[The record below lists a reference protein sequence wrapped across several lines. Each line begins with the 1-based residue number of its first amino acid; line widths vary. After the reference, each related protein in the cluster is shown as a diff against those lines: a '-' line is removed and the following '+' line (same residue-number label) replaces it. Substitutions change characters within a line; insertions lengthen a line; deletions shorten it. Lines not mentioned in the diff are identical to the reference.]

1 MDTKNQNNT
10 QPMRSILFC
19 HGTGCVSGK
28 AVEIREA
35 TEKALAAEGITNV
48 KVDFTGCHGFC
59 QQGPIAVV
67 EPDGVFYCHLTVADV
82 PDIVKNHIRDG
93 KPVERLYFVDPVTKI
108 SIPLYQ
114 DIPFYKIQ
122 SRIVLRHCGKINP
135 EKIEDYIAV
144 GGYQSAKK
152 ALLQMTP
159 EQIIEEVKIS
169 GLRGRGGGGF
179 STGQKWEF
187 ARKSPGTEKYVI
199 CNADEGDPGAFMDR
213 SLAEGDPHS
222 VIEGMI
228 IGGYAIGA
236 SKGFIYCR
244 AEKPLAIIRFRK
256 AIQTARQAMMLGKNI
271 FGSGFDFDIEL
282 REGAGAFVC
291 GEETALIASIE
302 GKRGSPRPR
311 PPFPAVSGLWGKPT
325 NINNVKSYAFV
336 PIIIERGAKWFSETG
351 TEGSKGTAV
360 FALTGKIENAGLI
373 EIPMG
378 TPLSTI
384 IYDIGGGIPNG
395 KSFKAVQSGG
405 PSGGCIPASFLN
417 LKVDYET
424 LKSVGAMMGSG
435 GLVVMDEDSCMVD
448 VAKFFLSFTMDESCG
463 KCISCREGT
472 CKMYDILVKITHGQ
486 GTLEDLNTLEEL
498 AITVNTASICG
509 LGQTAPNP
517 VLTTLRHFRDEY
529 EAHIIDKKC
538 PSVACNA
545 MFPAPC
551 SHTCP
556 AGLDVYGYVSLIKEG
571 RFEEAYKV
579 IMQKMPFPLSIGR
592 VCPAP
597 CQKRCRRGSIE
608 QPIAIRQL
616 KRFAAD
622 YAYVNGYE
630 YKPIMKPARS
640 EKIAIIGS
648 GPAGLSAAWDLS
660 IDGYKVTVFESLP
673 VAGGMLAVGI
683 PEYRLPKM
691 LLNREIETIK
701 RLGIQIKLNTRVEDP
716 TALLSQ
722 GYKAVLI
729 AVGAHKGSRLR
740 VPGEDLKGVID
751 AIDFLRPICLG
762 DRMEMGQ
769 NIVVVGGG
777 NSALDAAR
785 AAVRKGAQ
793 EVHVLYRRDRK
804 SMPAEPEEVLAAEQE
819 GVIFHFLTN
828 PIRILGKNGRVRS
841 VECIKQELKDF
852 DASGRRSPAP
862 IKGAEF
868 TMDFDMVI
876 LAIGQHP
883 DMATLKVGDLKL
895 NNNETVI
902 ANKRTL
908 ATNVPGIFVAG
919 EAFTGS
925 ATAIEAIAS
934 GQRAASSINAYIL
947 GKEMPLIPAR
957 PPFKPIR
964 YSDVPPTTEQTNVK
978 PRLSYTEI
986 PLADRKTSFAEAAI
1000 GYTAKEA
1007 VEEAS
1012 RCLRCDI
1019 KIEGEDDEE

>member
-1 MDTKNQNNT
+1 VDTKNRNN
-10 QPMRSILFC
+10 QQQRSILFC

-28 AVEIREA
+28 AIEIREA
-35 TEKALAAEGITNV
+35 TEKALAAEGITDV

-67 EPDGVFYCHLTVADV
+67 EPDGIFYCHVSVADV
-82 PDIVKNHIRDG
+82 PDIVKQHLIGGR
-93 KPVERLYFVDPVTKI
+93 PVERLFFNDPVTKTT
-108 SIPLYQ
+108 IPLYK

-122 SRIVLRHCGKINP
+122 TRIVLRHCGKINP

-144 GGYQSAKK
+144 GGYVSAKK
-152 ALLQMTP
+152 ALTTMTP
-159 EQIIEEVKIS
+159 DQIIDEVKKS

-222 VIEGMI
+222 VVEGMI
-228 IGGYAIGA
+228 IGGFAMGA
-236 SKGFIYCR
+236 AKGFIYCR

-256 AIQTARQAMMLGKNI
+256 AIETARQAGMLGKNI
-271 FGSGFDFDIEL
+271 FKSGFDFDIEL

-336 PIIIERGAKWFSETG
+336 PIIIEKGAKWFSETG

-360 FALTGKIENAGLI
+360 FALTGNIENSGLI

-384 IYDIGGGIPNG
+384 IYDIGGGIPKG
-395 KSFKAVQSGG
+395 KRFKAVQSGG

-435 GLVVMDEDSCMVD
+435 GLVVMDEDTCMVNT
-448 VAKFFLSFTMDESCG
+448 AKFFLSFTMDESCG

-472 CKMYDILVKITHGQ
+472 CKMYDILVKITHGE
-486 GTLEDLNTLEEL
+486 GTMEDLNTLEEL

-509 LGQTAPNP
+509 LGQTSPNP

-538 PSVACNA
+538 PSVACKS
-545 MFPAPC
+545 MFAAPC

-556 AGLDVYGYVSLIKEG
+556 AGLDAYGYVSLIKEG
-571 RFEEAYKV
+571 KFEDAYKV

-597 CQKRCRRGSIE
+597 CQKKCSRGAID

-622 YAYVNGYE
+622 YAFVNGYE
-630 YKPIMKPARS
+630 YKPVMKPARP
-640 EKIAIIGS
+640 EKIAIIGA
-648 GPAGLSAAWDLS
+648 GPAGLSAAWDLT
-660 IDGYKVTVFESLP
+660 IDGYKCTIFESLP

-683 PEYRLPKM
+683 PEYRLPKQ

-701 RLGIQIKLNTRVEDP
+701 KLGIEVKLNSKITDP
-716 TALLSQ
+716 AGLLRQ
-722 GYKAVLI
+722 GFKAVII
-729 AVGAHKGSRLR
+729 AIGAHKGVRMNL
-740 VPGEDLKGVID
+740 PGEEYKGVID

-762 DRMEMGQ
+762 DRVQIGEK
-769 NIVVVGGG
+769 IAVIGGG

-785 AAVRKGAQ
+785 AAIRKGVQ
-793 EVHVLYRRDRK
+793 EIHIIYRRDK
-804 SMPAEPEEVLAAEQE
+804 LNMPAEHEEVLAAEQE
-819 GVIFHFLTN
+819 GVFFHYLTN
-828 PIRILGKNGRVRS
+828 PTRIIGMKGKVIGL
-841 VECIKQELKDF
+841 ECIKQELKDF
-852 DASGRRSPAP
+852 DASGRRAP
-862 IKGAEF
+862 QPIPGSEF
-868 TMDFDMVI
+868 TMEFDMVI
-876 LAIGQHP
+876 RAIGQHP
-883 DMATLKVGDLKL
+883 DMSTVKPGDLKL
-895 NNNETVI
+895 NKNETIV

-908 ATNVPGIFVAG
+908 ATEVPGIFVAG
-919 EAFTGS
+919 EAFSGS

-934 GQRAASSINAYIL
+934 GQRAASSVNAWIL
-947 GKEMPLIPAR
+947 GKKLPLIAAR
-957 PPFKPIR
+957 PAYKPIR
-964 YSDVPPTTEQTNVK
+964 YSDIAPTPEETSVKQRVP
-978 PRLSYTEI
+978 YTELPI
-986 PLADRKTSFAEAAI
+986 AERKTTQQEATI
-1000 GYTAKEA
+1000 GYTVKEA
-1007 VEEAS
+1007 VEEAH

-1019 KIEGEDDEE
+1019 KVEGEDEED

>member
-1 MDTKNQNNT
+1 VDIKNQNNAQQT
-10 QPMRSILFC
+10 RSILFC

-35 TEKALAAEGITNV
+35 TEKALAAEGIKDV

-67 EPDGVFYCHLTVADV
+67 EPDGVFYCHVTVADV
-82 PDIVKNHIRDG
+82 ADIVKNHIKGGR
-93 KPVERLYFVDPVTKI
+93 PVVRLFFNDPVTKKA
-108 SIPLYQ
+108 IPLYK

-122 SRIVLRHCGKINP
+122 TRIVLRHCGKINP

-144 GGYQSAKK
+144 GGYESAKK
-152 ALLQMTP
+152 ALTKMTP
-159 EQIIEEVKIS
+159 EQIIDEVKKS

-187 ARKSPGTEKYVI
+187 ARKSPGAEKYVI

-228 IGGYAIGA
+228 IGGFAMGA
-236 SKGFIYCR
+236 SQGFIYCR

-256 AIQTARQAMMLGKNI
+256 AIETAQKARMLGKNI

-325 NINNVKSYAFV
+325 NINNAKSYAFI
-336 PIIIERGAKWFSETG
+336 PIIIEKGAKWFAETG

-360 FALTGKIENAGLI
+360 FALTGNIENSGLI

-395 KSFKAVQSGG
+395 KRFKAVQSGG

-435 GLVVMDEDSCMVD
+435 GLVVMDEDSCMVNT
-448 VAKFFLSFTMDESCG
+448 AKFFLSFTMDESCG

-472 CKMYDILVKITHGQ
+472 CKMHDILVKITKGQ
-486 GTLEDLNTLEEL
+486 GTMEDLNTLEEL
-498 AITVNTASICG
+498 AVTVNTASICG
-509 LGQTAPNP
+509 LGQTSPNP

-529 EAHIIDKKC
+529 EAHILDKKC
-538 PSVACNA
+538 PSVACTS

-551 SHTCP
+551 AHTCP

-597 CQKRCRRGSIE
+597 CQKKCRRKDIDE
-608 QPIAIRQL
+608 AIAIRQL
-616 KRFAAD
+616 KRFASD
-622 YAYVNGYE
+622 YAFVNGYE
-630 YKPIMKPARS
+630 YKPIMKPARA
-640 EKIAIIGS
+640 EKIAVIGA
-648 GPAGLSAAWDLS
+648 GPAGLSAAWDLA
-660 IDGYKVTVFESLP
+660 IDGYKVTIFESLP

-691 LLNREIETIK
+691 LLNREIETVK
-701 RLGIQIKLNTRVEDP
+701 KLGVVIKLNAKVEDP
-716 TALLSQ
+716 TALLAQ

-729 AVGAHKGSRLR
+729 AVGAHKG
-740 VPGEDLKGVID
+740 VHMNIPGEELKGVID

-762 DRMEMGQ
+762 DRSDIGEK
-769 NIVVVGGG
+769 IAVIGGG
-777 NSALDAAR
+777 NSSLDAAR
-785 AAVRKGAQ
+785 AAIRKGAH
-793 EVHVLYRRDRK
+793 EVHIIYRRDRK
-804 SMPAEPEEVLAAEQE
+804 NMPAEPEEVLAAEQE
-819 GVIFHFLTN
+819 GVKFHFLTN
-828 PIRILGKNGRVRS
+828 PIRILGKDGKVCGLE
-841 VECIKQELKDF
+841 VDKQALKDF
-852 DASGRRSPAP
+852 DASGRRSPHH
-862 IKGAEF
+862 IEGSEF

-876 LAIGQHP
+876 RAIGQHP
-883 DMATLKVGDLKL
+883 DIASLKVGNLKL
-895 NNNETVI
+895 NKNETVV

-908 ATNVPGIFVAG
+908 TTEVPGIFVAG

-934 GQRAASSINAYIL
+934 GQRAASSINAWIL
-947 GKEMPLIPAR
+947 GKEIPLIPAR
-957 PPFKPIR
+957 PVYKPIR
-964 YSDVPPTTEQTNVK
+964 YSETPPTPEETDVK
-978 PRLSYTEI
+978 ARLAYSEI

-1019 KIEGEDDEE
+1019 KVEGDDDED

>member
-1 MDTKNQNNT
+1 VDTKKQNNT
-10 QPMRSILFC
+10 KQQRTILFC
-19 HGTGCVSGK
+19 HGTGCVAGK

-35 TEKALAAEGITNV
+35 TEQALAAEGITDV

-67 EPDGVFYCHLTVADV
+67 EPDGVFYTHVTVEDV
-82 PDIVKNHIRDG
+82 PDIVKNHIIGG
-93 KPVERLYFVDPVTKI
+93 KPVERLFFVDPMTKKA
-108 SIPLYQ
+108 IPYYK

-122 SRIVLRHCGKINP
+122 ERIVLRHCGKINP
-135 EKIEDYIAV
+135 EKIESYIEV

-152 ALLQMTP
+152 ALLTMTP
-159 EQIIEEVKIS
+159 EQIIDEVKKS

-187 ARKSPGTEKYVI
+187 ARKSPGKEKYII

-213 SLAEGDPHS
+213 SLAEGDPHA
-222 VIEGMI
+222 VLEGMI
-228 IGGYAIGA
+228 IGGFAMGA
-236 SKGFIYCR
+236 NKGYIYCR
-244 AEKPLAIIRFRK
+244 AEKPLAIVRFRK
-256 AIQTARQAMMLGKNI
+256 AIETAQAANMLGKNL

-336 PIIIERGAKWFSETG
+336 PIIIEKGAEWFAGTG

-378 TPLSTI
+378 TKLSTI

-395 KSFKAVQSGG
+395 KKFKAVQSGG
-405 PSGGCIPASFLN
+405 PSGGCIPASYLN

-472 CKMYDILVKITHGQ
+472 CKMHDILVKITKGQ
-486 GTLEDLNTLEEL
+486 GTMEDLDTLEEL
-498 AITVNTASICG
+498 ATTVNTASICG
-509 LGQTAPNP
+509 LGQTSPNP
-517 VLTTLRHFRDEY
+517 VLTTLRHFREEY

-538 PSVACNA
+538 PSVACTA
-545 MFPAPC
+545 MFDAPC

-556 AGLDVYGYVSLIKEG
+556 AGLDVYGYVSLIKES
-571 RFEEAYKV
+571 RFEEAYRV
-579 IMQKMPFPLSIGR
+579 IMQKMPFPLSVGR

-597 CQKRCRRGSIE
+597 CQKKCRRGGLDE
-608 QPIAIRQL
+608 AIAIRQL

-622 YAYVNGYE
+622 YAYAQGYE
-630 YKPIMKPARS
+630 YKPEMKSARD
-640 EKIAIIGS
+640 EKIAIIGA
-648 GPAGLSAAWDLS
+648 GPAGLSAAWDLT
-660 IDGYKVTVFESLP
+660 IDGYKVTIFEALP

-683 PEYRLPKM
+683 PEYRLPKKV
-691 LLNREIETIK
+691 LNQEIETIK
-701 RLGIQIKLNTRVEDP
+701 RLGVEIKLDSRVDDP
-716 TALLSQ
+716 ASLLNK

-729 AVGAHKGSRLR
+729 AVGAHKGSKMR

-751 AIDFLRPICLG
+751 AVDFLRPICLG
-762 DRMEMGQ
+762 DKVEMGKK
-769 NIVVVGGG
+769 IAVVGGG
-777 NSALDAAR
+777 NSAIDAAR
-785 AAVRKGAQ
+785 TALRKGAD
-793 EVHVLYRRDRK
+793 EVHVIYRRDRDN
-804 SMPAEPEEVLAAEQE
+804 MPAEPEEVIAAEQE
-819 GVIFHFLTN
+819 GVVFHFLTN
-828 PIRILGKNGRVRS
+828 PTQILGKDGKVCGI
-841 VECIKQELKDF
+841 ECIKQELKDY
-852 DASGRRSPAP
+852 DTSGRRAP
-862 IKGAEF
+862 QAIPGSEF
-868 TMDFDMVI
+868 TMEFDMVI
-876 LAIGQHP
+876 GAIGQHP
-883 DMATLKVGDLKL
+883 DTASLKMGEVKL
-895 NNNETVI
+895 NKNETVI

-908 ATNVPGIFVAG
+908 ATDNPGIFVAG
-919 EAFTGS
+919 DAFTGP
-925 ATAIEAIAS
+925 ATVIEAIAA

-957 PPFKPIR
+957 PAYKPIR
-964 YSDVPPTTEQTNVK
+964 YSDVPPTEEETSLKARV
-978 PRLSYTEI
+978 SYTEI
-986 PLADRKTSFAEAAI
+986 PLADRKTSFQEAAV
-1000 GYTAKEA
+1000 GYTVKEA
-1007 VEEAS
+1007 VEEAC

-1019 KIEGEDDEE
+1019 KMEGDDDED

>member
-1 MDTKNQNNT
+1 VDIKNRNNT
-10 QPMRSILFC
+10 QQRSILFC

-35 TEKALAAEGITNV
+35 TEKALAAEGITDV

-67 EPDGVFYCHLTVADV
+67 EPDGVFYTHVTVKDV
-82 PDIVKNHIRDG
+82 PDIVKQHLIGNQ
-93 KPVERLYFVDPVTKI
+93 PVERLFFVDPVTKK
-108 SIPLYQ
+108 SIPLYK

-122 SRIVLRHCGKINP
+122 QRIVLRHCGKINP

-144 GGYQSAKK
+144 GGYQSARK
-152 ALLQMTP
+152 ALTTMTP
-159 EQIIEEVKIS
+159 DQIIDEVKKS

-187 ARKSPGTEKYVI
+187 ARKEPGTVKYVI

-228 IGGYAIGA
+228 IGGFAMGA

-244 AEKPLAIIRFRK
+244 AEKPLAIVRFRK
-256 AIQTARQAMMLGKNI
+256 AIQTASASGMLGKNI

-336 PIIIERGAKWFSETG
+336 PIIIEKGADWFAGTG
-351 TEGSKGTAV
+351 TQGSKGTAV

-395 KSFKAVQSGG
+395 KHFKAVQSGG
-405 PSGGCIPASFLN
+405 PSGGCIPASYLN

-486 GTLEDLNTLEEL
+486 GTMEDLNTLEEL

-509 LGQTAPNP
+509 LGQTSPNP

-529 EAHIIDKKC
+529 EAHILDKKC

-551 SHTCP
+551 THTCP
-556 AGLDVYGYVSLIKEG
+556 VGLDVYGYVSLIKEG
-571 RFEEAYKV
+571 RYEEAYKV

-592 VCPAP
+592 VCTAP
-597 CQKRCRRGSIE
+597 CQKKCRRGSIE

-622 YAYVNGYE
+622 YAFVNGYE
-630 YKPIMKPARS
+630 YKPTMKPART
-640 EKIAIIGS
+640 EKIAIIGA
-648 GPAGLSAAWDLS
+648 GPAGLAAAWDLA
-660 IDGYKVTVFESLP
+660 IDGYKVTIYESLP

-691 LLNREIETIK
+691 LLNREIENVKKLGVTIHLDS
-701 RLGIQIKLNTRVEDP
+701 RIEDP
-716 TALLSQ
+716 AALLSQ

-729 AVGAHKGSRLR
+729 AVGAHKGAKINL
-740 VPGEDLKGVID
+740 PGENLKGVID

-762 DRMEMGQ
+762 DRSEIGQ
-769 NIVVVGGG
+769 KIGIVGGG

-785 AAVRKGAQ
+785 AAVRKGAH
-793 EVHVLYRRDRK
+793 EVHIIYRRDRK
-804 SMPAEPEEVLAAEQE
+804 NMPAEPEEVVAAEQE
-819 GVIFHFLTN
+819 GVKFHFLTN
-828 PIRILGKNGRVRS
+828 PIKILNKDGRVCGI
-841 VECIKQELKDF
+841 ECNKQALKDF
-852 DASGRRSPAP
+852 DATGRRKPEP
-862 IKGAEF
+862 IEGSEF
-868 TMDFDMVI
+868 TMEFDMLI

-883 DMATLKVGDLKL
+883 DLATLKVGDLKL
-895 NNNETVI
+895 SKQETVV

-908 ATNVPGIFVAG
+908 TTNLPGIFVAG

-934 GQRAASSINAYIL
+934 GQRAASSINAWL
-947 GKEMPLIPAR
+947 QGKEIPLIPAR
-957 PPFKPIR
+957 PPFKLIR
-964 YSDVPPTTEQTNVK
+964 YSDTPPTAEETEIK
-978 PRLSYTEI
+978 PRLSYSEI

-1000 GYTAKEA
+1000 GYTTKEA
-1007 VEEAS
+1007 VEEAR

-1019 KIEGEDDEE
+1019 KVEGEDDED

>member
-1 MDTKNQNNT
+1 VDIKNQNNT
-10 QPMRSILFC
+10 PQTRSILFC

-35 TEKALAAEGITNV
+35 TEKALAAEGINDV

-67 EPDGVFYCHLTVADV
+67 EPDGVFYCHVTVADV
-82 PDIVKNHIRDG
+82 ADIVKNHIKGG
-93 KPVERLYFVDPVTKI
+93 KPVERLFFNDPVTKKA
-108 SIPLYQ
+108 IPLYK

-122 SRIVLRHCGKINP
+122 TRIVLRHCGKINP

-144 GGYQSAKK
+144 SGYESAKK
-152 ALLQMTP
+152 ALTTMTP
-159 EQIIEEVKIS
+159 EQIIDEVKKS

-187 ARKSPGTEKYVI
+187 ARKSPGAEKYVI

-228 IGGYAIGA
+228 IGGFAMGA

-256 AIQTARQAMMLGKNI
+256 AIETAQKARMLGKNI

-325 NINNVKSYAFV
+325 NINNVKSYAFI

-395 KSFKAVQSGG
+395 KRFKAVQSGG

-472 CKMYDILVKITHGQ
+472 CKMYDILVKITHGN
-486 GTLEDLNTLEEL
+486 GTMEDLNTLEEL
-498 AITVNTASICG
+498 AVTVNTASICG
-509 LGQTAPNP
+509 LGQTSPNP

-538 PSVACNA
+538 PSVACSA
-545 MFPAPC
+545 MFAAPC

-556 AGLDVYGYVSLIKEG
+556 AGLDVYGYVSLIKES
-571 RFEEAYKV
+571 RFEEAYRV
-579 IMQKMPFPLSIGR
+579 IMQKMPFPLSVGR

-597 CQKRCRRGSIE
+597 CQKKCKRNGLE
-608 QPIAIRQL
+608 EAIAIRQL

-622 YAYVNGYE
+622 YAYEHGLQ
-630 YKPIMKPARS
+630 YKPEMKPARE
-640 EKIAIIGS
+640 EKVAIIGA
-648 GPAGLSAAWDLS
+648 GPAGLSAAWDLAIS
-660 IDGYKVTVFESLP
+660 GYKVTVFESLP

-683 PEYRLPKM
+683 PEYRLPKKE
-691 LLNREIETIK
+691 LNREIETIK
-701 RLGIQIKLNTRVEDP
+701 KLGVQIKLNTRIEDP
-716 TALLSQ
+716 NALLAQ
-722 GYKAVLI
+722 GYNAVLI
-729 AVGAHKGSRLR
+729 AVGAHKGSKMR
-740 VPGEDLKGVID
+740 VSGEELSGVID
-751 AIDFLRPICLG
+751 AVDFLRPICLG
-762 DRMEMGQ
+762 DRVEIGEK
-769 NIVVVGGG
+769 IAVVGGG
-777 NSALDAAR
+777 NSAIDAAR
-785 AAVRKGAQ
+785 TAIRKGAR
-793 EVHVLYRRDRK
+793 EVHVIYRRDRDN
-804 SMPAEPEEVLAAEQE
+804 MPAEQEEVIAAEQE
-819 GVIFHFLTN
+819 GVKFRFLTN
-828 PIRILGKNGRVRS
+828 PTRILGKNGKVS
-841 VECIKQELKDF
+841 GIECIKQELKDF
-852 DASGRRSPAP
+852 DASGRRAP
-862 IKGAEF
+862 QAIQGSEF
-868 TMDFDMVI
+868 TMEFDMI
-876 LAIGQHP
+876 IGAIGQHP
-883 DMATLKVGDLKL
+883 DMATLKVGNFKL
-895 NNNETVI
+895 NRNETVV

-908 ATNVPGIFVAG
+908 ATGVPGVFVAG
-919 EAFTGS
+919 DAFTGP
-925 ATAIEAIAS
+925 ATVIEAIAA
-934 GQRAASSINAYIL
+934 GQRAASSINAFIQ

-957 PPFKPIR
+957 PGFKAIR
-964 YSDVPPTTEQTNVK
+964 YSDVPPTTEETNIK
-978 PRLSYTEI
+978 PRLAYTEL
-986 PLADRKTSFAEAAI
+986 PLADRKTTFAEATL
-1000 GYTAKEA
+1000 GYSAKEA
-1007 VEEAS
+1007 VEEAH

-1019 KIEGEDDEE
+1019 KIEGEDDED

>member
-1 MDTKNQNNT
+1 VDTKNLNNT
-10 QPMRSILFC
+10 QQQRSILFC

-28 AVEIREA
+28 AVDIREA

-67 EPDGVFYCHLTVADV
+67 EPDGIFYCHLTVGDV

-93 KPVERLYFVDPVTKI
+93 KPVERLFFIDPVTKK
-108 SIPLYQ
+108 SIPFYK

-122 SRIVLRHCGKINP
+122 TRIVLRHCGKINP
-135 EKIEDYIAV
+135 EKIEDYVAV
-144 GGYQSAKK
+144 GGYASARK
-152 ALLQMTP
+152 ALLHMTP
-159 EQIIEEVKIS
+159 EQIIEEVKKS

-228 IGGYAIGA
+228 IGGFAMGA

-244 AEKPLAIIRFRK
+244 AEKPLAIVRFRK
-256 AIQTARQAMMLGKNI
+256 AIQTAQKAGMLGPNI
-271 FGSGFDFDIEL
+271 FGSGFNFDIEL

-325 NINNVKSYAFV
+325 NINNVKSYAFI
-336 PIIIERGAKWFSETG
+336 PIIIEKGAQWFSETG

-395 KSFKAVQSGG
+395 KRFKAVQSGG

-486 GTLEDLNTLEEL
+486 GVMEDLTTLEEL

-509 LGQTAPNP
+509 LGQTSPNP

-545 MFPAPC
+545 MFAAPC

-571 RFEEAYKV
+571 KFEEAYRV
-579 IMQKMPFPLSIGR
+579 IMQKMPFPLSVGR

-597 CQKRCRRGSIE
+597 CQKKCRRSGIDE
-608 QPIAIRQL
+608 AIAIRQL

-622 YAYVNGYE
+622 YAYEHGYE
-630 YKPIMKPARS
+630 YQPEMKPSRA
-640 EKIAIIGS
+640 EKVAVIGA

-660 IDGYKVTVFESLP
+660 IAGYKVTIFESLP

-683 PEYRLPKM
+683 PEYRLPKKE
-691 LLNREIETIK
+691 LNREIETIK
-701 RLGIQIKLNTRVEDP
+701 KLGVEIKLNSRVADP
-716 TALLSQ
+716 AALLTQ
-722 GYKAVLI
+722 GYKSVLI
-729 AVGAHKGSRLR
+729 AVGAHKGSKMR
-740 VPGEDLKGVID
+740 VAGEDLSGVID
-751 AIDFLRPICLG
+751 AVDFLRPICLG
-762 DRMEMGQ
+762 DRVEMGHQ
-769 NIVVVGGG
+769 VAVVGGG
-777 NSALDAAR
+777 NSAIDAAR
-785 AAVRKGAQ
+785 TALRKGAR
-793 EVHVLYRRDRK
+793 EVHVIYRRDRDN
-804 SMPAEPEEVLAAEQE
+804 MPAEQEEVIAAEQE
-819 GVIFHFLTN
+819 GVKFHFLTN
-828 PIRILGKNGRVRS
+828 PTKIIGKNGRVS
-841 VECIKQELKDF
+841 GIECVKQELKDF
-852 DASGRRSPAP
+852 DASGRRAP
-862 IKGAEF
+862 EAIKGSEF
-868 TMDFDMVI
+868 TLEFDMI
-876 LAIGQHP
+876 IGAIGQHP
-883 DMATLKVGDLKL
+883 DMAALKVGNIKL
-895 NNNETVI
+895 NKNETVV

-908 ATNVPGIFVAG
+908 ATDVPGIFVAG
-919 EAFTGS
+919 DAFTGP
-925 ATAIEAIAS
+925 ATVIEAIAA

-957 PPFKPIR
+957 PSFKAIR
-964 YSDVPPTTEQTNVK
+964 YSDVPPTTQETNLK
-978 PRLSYTEI
+978 PRIPYLEI
-986 PLADRKTSFAEAAI
+986 PLADRKTSFAEAAL
-1000 GYTAKEA
+1000 GYTSREA
-1007 VEEAS
+1007 VAEAH

-1019 KIEGEDDEE
+1019 KMEGEDDEE

>member
-1 MDTKNQNNT
+1 MDIKNQNKT
-10 QPMRSILFC
+10 LQTRSILFC

-35 TEKALAAEGITNV
+35 TEKALAAEGINDV

-67 EPDGVFYCHLTVADV
+67 EPDGVFYCHVTVADV
-82 PDIVKNHIRDG
+82 ADIVKNHIKGG
-93 KPVERLYFVDPVTKI
+93 KPVERLFFNDPVTKKA
-108 SIPLYQ
+108 IPLYK

-122 SRIVLRHCGKINP
+122 TRIVLRHCGKINP

-144 GGYQSAKK
+144 GGYESAKK
-152 ALLQMTP
+152 ALTTMTP
-159 EQIIEEVKIS
+159 EQIIDEVKKS

-187 ARKSPGTEKYVI
+187 ARKSPGAEKYVI

-228 IGGYAIGA
+228 IGGFAMGA

-256 AIQTARQAMMLGKNI
+256 AIETAQKARMLGKNI

-395 KSFKAVQSGG
+395 KRFKAVQSGG

-472 CKMYDILVKITHGQ
+472 CKMYDILVKITHGN

-498 AITVNTASICG
+498 AVTVNTASICG
-509 LGQTAPNP
+509 LGQTSPNP

-538 PSVACNA
+538 PSVACSA
-545 MFPAPC
+545 MFAAPC

-571 RFEEAYKV
+571 RFEEAYQV
-579 IMQKMPFPLSIGR
+579 IMQKMPFPLSVGR

-597 CQKRCRRGSIE
+597 CQKKCKRNGLE
-608 QPIAIRQL
+608 EAIAIRHL

-622 YAYVNGYE
+622 YAYEHGLQ
-630 YKPIMKPARS
+630 YKPEMKPARE
-640 EKIAIIGS
+640 EKMAVIGA
-648 GPAGLSAAWDLS
+648 GPAGLSAAWDLAIS
-660 IDGYKVTVFESLP
+660 GYKVTVFEALP

-683 PEYRLPKM
+683 PEYRLPKKE
-691 LLNREIETIK
+691 LNKEIETIK
-701 RLGIQIKLNTRVEDP
+701 KLGVQIKLNARIEDP
-716 TALLSQ
+716 NALLAQ

-729 AVGAHKGSRLR
+729 AVGAHKGSKMR
-740 VPGEDLKGVID
+740 VTGEELSGVID
-751 AIDFLRPICLG
+751 AVDFLRPICLG
-762 DRMEMGQ
+762 DRVEMGEK
-769 NIVVVGGG
+769 IAVVGGG
-777 NSALDAAR
+777 NSAIDAAR
-785 AAVRKGAQ
+785 TAVRKGAR
-793 EVHVLYRRDRK
+793 EVHVIYRRDRDN
-804 SMPAEPEEVLAAEQE
+804 MPAEPEEVIAAEQE
-819 GVIFHFLTN
+819 GVKFHFLTN
-828 PIRILGKNGRVRS
+828 PTRILGKNGKVS
-841 VECIKQELKDF
+841 GIECIKQELKDF
-852 DASGRRSPAP
+852 DASGRRAP
-862 IKGAEF
+862 QAIQGSEF
-868 TMDFDMVI
+868 SMEFDMI
-876 LAIGQHP
+876 IGAIGQHP
-883 DMATLKVGDLKL
+883 DTATLKIGNVKL
-895 NNNETVI
+895 NKNETVV
-902 ANKRTL
+902 ANQAYSGHRCSGRL
-908 ATNVPGIFVAG
+908 CSRRRFHRPGHRHRSNCRRSKSRF
-919 EAFTGS
+919 
-925 ATAIEAIAS
+925 
-934 GQRAASSINAYIL
+934 IN
-947 GKEMPLIPAR
+947 
-957 PPFKPIR
+957 
-964 YSDVPPTTEQTNVK
+964 
-978 PRLSYTEI
+978 
-986 PLADRKTSFAEAAI
+986 
-1000 GYTAKEA
+1000 
-1007 VEEAS
+1007 
-1012 RCLRCDI
+1012 
-1019 KIEGEDDEE
+1019 

>member
-1 MDTKNQNNT
+1 VDTRNQNKLKQT
-10 QPMRSILFC
+10 RSILFC

-35 TEKALAAEGITNV
+35 TEKALAAAGITDV

-67 EPDGVFYCHLTVADV
+67 EPDGIFYTHVTVDDV
-82 PDIVKNHIRDG
+82 PAIVKNHIRDG
-93 KPVERLYFVDPVTKI
+93 KPVERLYFVDPVTKQ
-108 SIPLYQ
+108 SIPLYK

-122 SRIVLRHCGKINP
+122 QRIVLRNCGKINP

-144 GGYQSAKK
+144 GGYESARK
-152 ALLQMTP
+152 ALLHMTP
-159 EQIIEEVKIS
+159 DQIIDEVKKS

-213 SLAEGDPHS
+213 SLAEGDPHA

-228 IGGYAIGA
+228 IGAFAMGA
-236 SKGFIYCR
+236 NKGFIYCR

-256 AIQTARQAMMLGKNI
+256 AIETARAAKMLGKNI

-336 PIIIERGAKWFSETG
+336 PVIISKGAKWFSETG

-395 KSFKAVQSGG
+395 KRFKAVQSGG
-405 PSGGCIPASFLN
+405 PSGGCIPASYLN

-486 GTLEDLNTLEEL
+486 GTMEDINVLEEL
-498 AITVNTASICG
+498 ATTVNTASICG
-509 LGQTAPNP
+509 LGQTSPNP
-517 VLTTLRHFRDEY
+517 VLTTLRHFREEY
-529 EAHIIDKKC
+529 ESHIIDKKC
-538 PSVACNA
+538 PSVACSS
-545 MFPAPC
+545 MFAAPC

-556 AGLDVYGYVSLIKEG
+556 AGLDAYGYVSLIKEG
-571 RFEEAYKV
+571 KFEEAYKV

-597 CQKRCRRGSIE
+597 CQKKCRRAGIDE
-608 QPIAIRQL
+608 AIGIRQL

-630 YKPIMKPARS
+630 YKPIMKPARP
-640 EKIAIIGS
+640 EKIAIIGA
-648 GPAGLSAAWDLS
+648 GPAGLSAAWDLA
-660 IDGYKVTVFESLP
+660 IDGYKCTIFEALP

-683 PEYRLPKM
+683 PEYRLPKQ

-701 RLGIQIKLNTRVEDP
+701 KLGIEIRLNSKIDDP
-716 TALLSQ
+716 LALMRQ
-722 GYKAVLI
+722 GYKAVII
-729 AVGAHKGSRLR
+729 ALGAHKGATMGIE
-740 VPGEDLKGVID
+740 GENLKGVID

-762 DRMEMGQ
+762 DRVHIGER
-769 NIVVVGGG
+769 IAVIGGG
-777 NSALDAAR
+777 NSAIDAAR
-785 AAVRKGAQ
+785 AAVRKGVQ
-793 EVHVLYRRDRK
+793 EVHIIYRRDQAN
-804 SMPAEPEEVLAAEQE
+804 MPADPEEVKAAQQE
-819 GVIFHFLTN
+819 GVFFHFLTN
-828 PIRILGKNGRVRS
+828 PTRILGKDGKVS
-841 VECIKQELKDF
+841 GIECIKQELGDF
-852 DASGRRSPAP
+852 DTSGRRAP
-862 IKGAEF
+862 HSVKGSEF
-868 TMDFDMVI
+868 TMEFDMVI
-876 LAIGQHP
+876 RAIGQHP
-883 DMATLKVGDLKL
+883 DVSTFKPGELTISK
-895 NNNETVI
+895 NHTVV

-908 ATNVPGIFVAG
+908 STDVPGMFVAG

-934 GQRAASSINAYIL
+934 GQRAASSVNTWIL

-957 PPFKPIR
+957 PYYKPIR
-964 YSDVPPTTEQTNVK
+964 YSDVPPTQEETSVK
-978 PRLSYTEI
+978 NRVPYTELPI
-986 PLADRKTSFAEAAI
+986 AERKTTQQEATI
-1000 GYTAKEA
+1000 GYTVKEA
-1007 VEEAS
+1007 VEEAR

-1019 KIEGEDDEE
+1019 KVEGEDDED